1 MNRRATLLALLAL
14 GATGRALDVRAQA
27 GRTYRVASAW
37 MATEAAVRPYEQV
50 FLAALREHGYAV
62 GRNLVYESRY
72 ADGQPARLPALVDEL
87 IALKPD
93 VLAGIEQVAGV
104 MKGKTSTIP
113 IVLTNASDPIAAGLV
128 QSLARPGGNITGTST
143 LYEQLGPKHMEL
155 MREILP
161 RAKSVAQ
168 LLDTNVPS
176 WKAAEANARRA
187 AKKLGLSYF
196 HYYVTSRAEVEQ
208 AFVEM
213 AKNRPDALVGG
224 AGSGMLFGLRKVTIE
239 NTARLRIADI
249 STVASYADLG
259 GLMSYG
265 PSLEEAFRLAAT
277 YVDRILK
284 GARPADLPVQQ
295 PTRFEMVINL
305 KTAKALGVKIPQSI
319 LLRADRVIE

>member
-1 MNRRATLLALLAL
+1 MNRRDTLFALLAL
-14 GATGRALDVRAQA
+14 GAASPALQVRAQA
-27 GRTYRVASAW
+27 GKTHRVASAW
-37 MATEAAVRPYEQV
+37 MATEATVRPYEQA
-50 FLAALREHGYAV
+50 FLDALQKLGHVV

-72 ADGQPARLPALVDEL
+72 ADGEPARLPGLIDEL

-93 VLAGIEQVAGV
+93 LLAGIEQVARV
-104 MKGKTSTIP
+104 MKGRTSTIP
-113 IVLTNASDPIAAGLV
+113 IVLTSSSDPVAARLV
-128 QSLARPGGNITGTST
+128 QSLARPGGNVTGSST
-143 LYEQLGPKHMEL
+143 NYEQLGPKHIEL
-155 MREILP
+155 MRELLP
-161 RAKSVAQ
+161 RMTKVAQ
-168 LLDTNVPS
+168 LYDTNVPS
-176 WKAAEANARRA
+176 SKAAEVNARQS
-187 AKKLGLSYF
+187 AKKLGLSF
-196 HYYVTSRAEVEQ
+196 FPYYVASRADVER

-213 AKNRPDALVGG
+213 ARNRPDALMGG
-224 AGSGMLFGLRKVTIE
+224 AGSGMLFGLRQLTIE

-305 KTAKALGVKIPQSI
+305 KTAKALGVTIPQSV